1 MAAGY
6 RGRSGQE
13 YIYGNTVRAA
23 ESAEADY
30 RRRQKKAAELERQT
44 ARYQRM
50 NRRVRRNQEKALQM
64 DAPYVMALT
73 LAAIITLAICMQ
85 YLALRS
91 SITSRLGNI
100 EKLEREV
107 EALRAEN
114 DALETSI
121 NTYVDLD
128 YIYDVATKELGMVYA
143 NKDQILLYD
152 KTESEYVR
160 QYEDVPE
167 H

>member
-1 MAAGY
+1 MAAKRHRVY
-6 RGRSGQE
+6 DT
-13 YIYGNTVRAA
+13 YTDGNTVRKVKQAGKGRSGSREAA
-23 ESAEADY
+23 QRKKQAEDHL
-30 RRRQKKAAELERQT
+30 RRSHI
-44 ARYQRM
+44 
-50 NRRVRRNQEKALQM
+50 VRRNREK
-64 DAPYVMALT
+64 APYVMALT

>member
-1 MAAGY
+1 MAARRQGVY
-6 RGRSGQE
+6 E
-13 YIYGNTVRAA
+13 TYTDGNTVRRIRRAPQ
-23 ESAEADY
+23 ERVRRQDERQRRRQAEADLK
-30 RRRQKKAAELERQT
+30 RSHI
-44 ARYQRM
+44 
-50 NRRVRRNQEKALQM
+50 VRRNREKALQM
-64 DAPYVMALT
+64 DAPYVIALT

-85 YLALRS
+85 YLQLKA
-91 SITSRLGNI
+91 SITARIGNI
-100 EKLEREV
+100 ETLEQEV
-107 EALRAEN
+107 EAKRAEN
-114 DALETSI
+114 DALETNI

-167 H
+167 HK